1 MMRDKD
7 TKLLQEALG
16 DVFKQAAKDGNFGKF
31 AGPGE
36 KQEKCKPGYF
46 WCPEDKECK
55 PDKKV
60 DEAITDDPWGD
71 TPDRFAKQPDHGG
84 QQRESLSML
93 TNVQEFLSSDRV
105 DADSA
110 AIVHKAIQTMY
121 MRIANHVESDEVG
134 DGRDDDY
141 RGEDPSPRE
150 TDQEKYGYPGDR

>member
-1 MMRDKD
+1 MRDND

-16 DVFKQAAKDGNFGKF
+16 DVFKAAAKDLNMDF

-60 DEAITDDPWGD
+60 DEAIM
-71 TPDRFAKQPDHGG
+71 PDQGMS
-84 QQRESLSML
+84 RESLSML
-93 TNVQEFLSSDRV
+93 ANVEEFLSSDRV
-105 DADSA
+105 DPDSA
-110 AIVHKAIQTMY
+110 AIVHKAIETMY
-121 MRIANHVESDEVG
+121 MQVAQHVESDEVG

-150 TDQEKYGYPGDR
+150 TDQQKYGYPGDR